1 MGLNPY
7 SLTRRPSLLAED
19 RPILG
24 AREAGRQARRL
35 AALAKLP
42 ASADLQR
49 FADGVGD
56 AARGYA
62 LAARRPNDNRLHA
75 EISALHAAATRRNDR
90 LRRISLVASRPATV
104 SFRSVADVP
113 LDQVERVSVP
123 LSRR

>member
-1 MGLNPY
+1 
-7 SLTRRPSLLAED
+7 
-19 RPILG
+19 
-24 AREAGRQARRL
+24 L

-75 EISALHAAATRRNDR
+75 EINALHAAATRRNDR
-90 LRRISLVASRPATV
+90 LR
-104 SFRSVADVP
+104 
-113 LDQVERVSVP
+113 
-123 LSRR
+123 